1 MVVTPVPEDVW
12 AEVLASDPESLA
24 FQTTSWLDAICSLGA
39 WSDASR
45 LYEFPGGRWFLL
57 PLVRRAR
64 RPAAVAWQAS
74 LPASWGTGGVVGPDQ
89 PQPHELA
96 EIFADL
102 RRQPVLRT
110 SVRPNPL
117 QDAAWAAARP
127 SAAVRVPRLAHVLDL
142 TGGFDE
148 VWTTRF
154 TSAARTAV
162 RKAEKAG
169 VVVECDTT
177 GRLVPAYY
185 RLYELSLQR
194 WAARQHEPQ
203 ALALWRGR
211 RRDSE
216 RKLAAIAHSL
226 GDKCRIWLARLG
238 ERPVAGILVVHGANA
253 SYTRG
258 AMDVD
263 LAGPTRANYLL
274 HKRAIEDACAQG
286 CRRYHMGETGTSQQ
300 LAQFKT
306 RFGAVAVPYAEY
318 HVERLPLTAADRRL
332 RRGVKTVIGFRD

>member
-1 MVVTPVPEDVW
+1 MVVTPVPDDVW
-12 AEVLASDPESLA
+12 ARALASDPESLA
-24 FQTTSWLDAICSLGA
+24 FQTRSWLDAICSVGS
-39 WSDASR
+39 WSDTSR

-64 RPAAVAWQAS
+64 RPATVACQAS
-74 LPASWGTGGVVGPDQ
+74 LPPSWGTGGVVGPDQ
-89 PQPHELA
+89 PQPHEVA

-102 RRQPVLRT
+102 RRQPGLRT

-117 QDAAWAAARP
+117 QDTAWSAARP
-127 SAAVRVPRLAHVLDL
+127 PDVVRVSRLAHLLDL

-154 TSAARTAV
+154 KGSARTDV

-169 VVVECDTT
+169 LVVECDTT

-194 WAARQHEPQ
+194 WAARQHEPEV
-203 ALALWRGR
+203 LALWRGR

-216 RKLAAIAHSL
+216 RKLAAIARSL
-226 GDKCRIWLARLG
+226 GDKCRIWLARLD
-238 ERPVAGILVVHGANA
+238 ERPVAGIVVVHAANA
-253 SYTRG
+253 SYMRG
-258 AMDVD
+258 AMDLE

-274 HKRAIEDACAQG
+274 HKLAIEDACAQG
-286 CRRYHMGETGTSQQ
+286 CRRYHMGETGTAER
-300 LAQFKT
+300 LAHFKT
-306 RFGAVAVPYAEY
+306 RFGAVGVPYAEY
-318 HVERLPLTAADRRL
+318 HIERLPLTAADRRL

>member
-1 MVVTPVPEDVW
+1 MVVTPVPDDVW

-24 FQTTSWLDAICSLGA
+24 FQTVSWLDAICSLGT

-45 LYEFPGGRWFLL
+45 LYELRGRRWFLL

-64 RPAAVAWQAS
+64 WPAAVAWQAS
-74 LPASWGTGGVVGPDQ
+74 LPASWGMGGVVGPDQ

-117 QDAAWAAARP
+117 QDKAWAAARP
-127 SAAVRVPRLAHVLDL
+127 SNVVRVPRLAHVLDL

-154 TSAARTAV
+154 KSVARTAV

-169 VVVECDTT
+169 LVVECDTT
-177 GRLVPAYY
+177 GQLVPAYY

-194 WAARQHEPQ
+194 WASRQNEPH

-274 HKRAIEDACAQG
+274 HKCAIEDACAQG
-286 CRRYHMGETGTSQQ
+286 CRRYHMGETGTSQH

-306 RFGAVAVPYAEY
+306 RFGAVGVPYAEY

>member
-1 MVVTPVPEDVW
+1 MVVTPVPDDVW
-12 AEVLASDPESLA
+12 GDVLASDPESLA
-24 FQTTSWLDAICSLGA
+24 FQTRSWLDAICSLGT

-45 LYEFPGGRWFLL
+45 LYQFPGGRWFLL
-57 PLVRRAR
+57 PVVRQAR
-64 RPAAVAWQAS
+64 RPAAVASQGS
-74 LPASWGTGGVVGPDQ
+74 LPPGWGTGGLVGRDQ
-89 PQPHELA
+89 PRPREVA

-117 QDAAWAAARP
+117 QEAAWAAARP
-127 SAAVRVPRLAHVLDL
+127 RDVVRVPRLAHVLDL

-148 VWTTRF
+148 VWATRF
-154 TSAARTAV
+154 KGSARTGV

-169 VVVECDTT
+169 LVVESDTT

-194 WAARQHEPQ
+194 WAAHQHEPE
-203 ALALWRGR
+203 ALARWRGR

-216 RKLAAIAHSL
+216 RKLAAITRSL
-226 GDKCRIWLARLG
+226 GENCRIWLARLG
-238 ERPVAGILVVHGANA
+238 ERPVAGIVVVHAANA

-258 AMDVD
+258 AMDVEV
-263 LAGPTRANYLL
+263 AGPTRANYLL
-274 HKRAIEDACAQG
+274 HKLAIADACTRG
-286 CRRYHMGETGTSQQ
+286 CRRYHMGETGASQQ

-306 RFGAVAVPYAEY
+306 RFGAVGVPYAEY
-318 HVERLPLTAADRRL
+318 HVERLPLTAADHRL
-332 RRGVKTVIGFRD
+332 RRAVKTVIGFRD